1 MRVFALHTQRVGP
14 KYLYGLFFFFIFIS
28 LLHSVED
35 HAGVKRWSTFPFF
48 CAFSFLIL
56 FVVFGIHIVFPSP
69 HPSRVCVCLCWY
81 PQSILRWSGIHNFI
95 SCISCEKSNTHAL
108 YFFPFL
114 VFKFSIHG
122 TPDCSYERSPI
133 HHWAHLHFKNKV
145 TCVYVWAV
153 YCSLN
158 VVNSECTCKVRLY
171 HHIISL
177 LLHLPIPMCSPD
189 DWISM
194 FPSSSLS
201 ILFGGCFVERYF
213 AVFIRTNFIYIHI
226 NIFAEKNKQKN
237 KK

>member
-48 CAFSFLIL
+48 VHSLFLFFLSFLE
-56 FVVFGIHIVFPSP
+56 FTSFSP
-69 HPSRVCVCLCWY
+69 PHTLLVCVCVSAGTLNPSY
-81 PQSILRWSGIHNFI
+81 GGAEFTI
-95 SCISCEKSNTHAL
+95 SFRAYLVKKTNTHAL
-108 YFFPFL
+108 NFYPFL